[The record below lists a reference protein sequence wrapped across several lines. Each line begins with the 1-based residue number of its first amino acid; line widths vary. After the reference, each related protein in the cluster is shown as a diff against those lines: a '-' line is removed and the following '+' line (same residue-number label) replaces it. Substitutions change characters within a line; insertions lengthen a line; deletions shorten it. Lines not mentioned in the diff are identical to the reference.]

1 MSLQSGPGGPR
12 SWLRYWETK
21 RGEAASHLTKLQRR
35 NNEAALTGRLS
46 DQDAVQEQ
54 EALDELRRRSEAVRE
69 YKARSLPD
77 RPGGFPIGRVM
88 SHLPDLDDV
97 DRPVCDIWPR
107 DDLLTVTARLV
118 ALAPFI
124 VTAVVGGK
132 WLLNLPLVGSV
143 IDGALG
149 LVVWVIAGLI
159 SLAAV
164 IHAGILVS
172 LTGSV
177 DLDDI
182 GDVWFDE
189 ALAEEYWL
197 RFQSEDW
204 TPRQRRLASVAT
216 AILMLKKPAVLVIAP
231 LAGVLMGPILSAIY
245 RRELRASHDNR
256 RALVAAATF
265 SFDFVTTCR
274 VVFVPVAFASFIV
287 VLAALPWP
295 A

>member
-1 MSLQSGPGGPR
+1 MTPKEESAGPR
-12 SWLRYWETK
+12 EGLCYWQAK
-21 RGEAASHLTKLQRR
+21 RDEAASRLADLQRR
-35 NNEAALTGRLS
+35 NSASDVAGALSERDTEREW
-46 DQDAVQEQ
+46 AT
-54 EALDELRRRSEAVRE
+54 LDEMRGYAAKVRE
-69 YKARSLPD
+69 YAARSLPD
-77 RPGGFPIGRVM
+77 RPDGLLFERLT
-88 SHLPDLDDV
+88 SRLPALDDV
-97 DRPVCDIWPR
+97 EKPARDIWPR